1 MHWELIGQIIGVI
14 APILTVISYQ
24 LNKKKSIL
32 LALTGATVATAICY
46 LLIGAFPGFVLN
58 VVCIVRNF
66 VCFFVKEKT
75 RGAYIIGALFAV
87 VMCILGV
94 TSWQGI
100 HSLLIIAGLAINTVF
115 VALGVP
121 QWLRKSI
128 LLTST
133 LVLIYNIIEFSF
145 GGIANEVLAIASAVV
160 GIVRFR
166 TKGEEI

>member
-1 MHWELIGQIIGVI
+1 MPWELIGQIISVI

-24 LNKKKSIL
+24 LNTKRSIL
-32 LALTGATVATAICY
+32 IALTGATAATAIAY
-46 LLIGAFPGFVLN
+46 FLLGATSGFVLN
-58 VVCIVRNF
+58 LVCIARNL
-66 VCFFVKEKT
+66 VCFFLKEKSK
-75 RGAYIIGALFAV
+75 GAYITGAFFAV
-87 VMCILGV
+87 VMCVLGA

-133 LVLIYNIIEFSF
+133 LVLIYNIIEFSV
-145 GGIANEVLAIASAVV
+145 GGIANEVLAIASSVV

-166 TKGEEI
+166 AKSDEI

>member
-1 MHWELIGQIIGVI
+1 M
-14 APILTVISYQ
+14 
-24 LNKKKSIL
+24 
-32 LALTGATVATAICY
+32 
-46 LLIGAFPGFVLN
+46 
-58 VVCIVRNF
+58 
-66 VCFFVKEKT
+66 
-75 RGAYIIGALFAV
+75 
-87 VMCILGV
+87 VMCILGA

-100 HSLLIIAGLAINTVF
+100 HSLLIIAGLAINAVF

-133 LVLIYNIIEFSF
+133 LVLIYNIIEFSV

>member
-1 MHWELIGQIIGVI
+1 MPWELIGQIISVI

-24 LNKKKSIL
+24 LNTKKSIL
-32 LALTGATVATAICY
+32 VALTGATVATALAY
-46 LLIGAFPGFVLN
+46 LLLDATSGFVLN
-58 VVCIVRNF
+58 LVCIARNL
-66 VCFFVKEKT
+66 VCFFLKEKT
-75 RGAYIIGALFAV
+75 KIAYLTGAVFAV
-87 VMCILGV
+87 LMCVLGA

-133 LVLIYNIIEFSF
+133 LVLIYNVIEFSV
-145 GGIANEVLAIASAVV
+145 GGMVNEILAITSAVV
-160 GIVRFR
+160 GIVRYR
-166 TKGEEI
+166 SPKEG